1 MSKSLLEEKLI
12 VLIGYGLSESQAVKL
27 IAGGIYFQKSG
38 GVDLTTYW
46 NDPSNFNIRDEFF
59 LIANSHL
66 AFIKLIEELDVIYL
80 RDWLGEFQVAYL
92 FQIKLNAQ
100 TIKSIDVLLS
110 QNCYADAFT
119 LCRTLQS
126 RTNFL
131 LLCSLAPEL
140 FDHWLR
146 NPNDQRYREGQ
157 VRKELAALSINTMDH
172 IYKLAS
178 EIIHGHFLGHSGIG
192 YFEKGWFKEIP
203 PVRHQVYTIAKF
215 LLAASTY
222 AFIQA
227 MLIGS
232 KDGAN
237 IRDTDDM
244 DQLYEHF
251 FKTIL
256 DPSRLDPVF
265 SVVLGEDRH
274 WKKIGKNE
282 FNPGGTY
289 SFAQL
294 KDQIQKFHR
303 TDGNQ
308 NRLSKR
314 YHLGSSDGYQR

>member
-1 MSKSLLEEKLI
+1 MDISWDIQVLGTLKKGGSKK
-12 VLIGYGLSESQAVKL
+12 YPLSVT
-27 IAGGIYFQKSG
+27 KS
-38 GVDLTTYW
+38 
-46 NDPSNFNIRDEFF
+46 
-59 LIANSHL
+59 
-66 AFIKLIEELDVIYL
+66 K
-80 RDWLGEFQVAYL
+80 
-92 FQIKLNAQ
+92 
-100 TIKSIDVLLS
+100 
-110 QNCYADAFT
+110 
-119 LCRTLQS
+119 
-126 RTNFL
+126 
-131 LLCSLAPEL
+131 
-140 FDHWLR
+140 
-146 NPNDQRYREGQ
+146 
-157 VRKELAALSINTMDH
+157 
-172 IYKLAS
+172 
-178 EIIHGHFLGHSGIG
+178 
-192 YFEKGWFKEIP
+192 
-203 PVRHQVYTIAKF
+203 TIAKF

-232 KDGAN
+232 KAGAD

-244 DQLYEHF
+244 DELYEHF

-256 DPSRLDPVF
+256 DPSRLDHVF

-274 WKKIGKNE
+274 WKKIGKNK